1 MLFGFLAVLVAAC
14 IWILWHGRSV
24 ASGPDLDA
32 VLVLMRETFLAHPE
46 VVSAE
51 ISTGDKALDI
61 ALASGQS
68 SRAYPHELAAQLWA
82 APDDASSA
90 QVFEEYLTRMS
101 ETFRIPEPVAEEIL
115 DPDQIKALR
124 AVLRHRDLAHAEHVP
139 DGVFHRPFAGDLC
152 LFAVLDR
159 PEAPV
164 YLTEV
169 QFQSLGMSQK
179 SFAERHTRFLPKPP
193 ETSQIAEGIYRLSY
207 DGVFEA
213 SYLLE
218 HLLWTQWARQG
229 QGVLM
234 VAPARGCIFF
244 SVGQSPGQRAELGLL
259 RQQFL
264 RDAPYPLSDL
274 MYRWTADGWEVEP
287 E

>member
-14 IWILWHGRSV
+14 VWILWRRRSV
-24 ASGPDLDA
+24 GSGPDLDA
-32 VLVLMRETFLAHPE
+32 VLVLMRETLLAHPE

-51 ISTGDKALDI
+51 ISTRDQALDI
-61 ALASGQS
+61 ALSNGHS
-68 SRAYPHELAAQLWA
+68 SRAYPHNLAKQLWS
-82 APDDASSA
+82 APDDAA
-90 QVFEEYLTRMS
+90 RVRVVEDYVIGMS
-101 ETFRIPEPVAEEIL
+101 ETLTVPEPVAEGIL
-115 DPDQIKALR
+115 EPDQIKALR
-124 AVLRHRDLAHAEHVP
+124 AVVRHCDLAQTGDLQDV
-139 DGVFHRPFAGDLC
+139 VFHRPLVGDLC
-152 LFAVLDR
+152 LYAVLDR
-159 PEAPV
+159 PHATV
-164 YLTEV
+164 YLTEA
-169 QFQSLGMSQK
+169 QFQSLGMSQD

-193 ETSQIAEGIYRLSY
+193 ETVQIADGIYRLSY

-234 VAPARGCIFF
+234 VAPARGCILF
-244 SVGQSPGQRAELGLL
+244 SVGESPGQRAELGLL

-274 MYRWTADGWEVEP
+274 MYRWTEEGWEVEP